1 MEVQQ
6 MIKQQVMMNKSLLL
20 NNDDVIKHKIRV
32 DPDDE
37 SAIIEVWV
45 REISF
50 LDIQAAAQEMFLV
63 ANGDVALNLK
73 GYWKF
78 AFTNWVTK
86 TNPSLT
92 TEEMLSLKGYVG
104 EQLSKVLPQ
113 PNDMAE
119 ALQGGFTKPTK

>member
-1 MEVQQ
+1 MT
-6 MIKQQVMMNKSLLL
+6 KQQVVMNKSLLL
-20 NNDDVIKHKIRV
+20 KNDDVIKHKIRV

-113 PNDMAE
+113 PNEMAE

>member
-1 MEVQQ
+1 MT
-6 MIKQQVMMNKSLLL
+6 KQQVVMNKSLLL
-20 NNDDVIKHKIRV
+20 KNDDVTKHKIRV

-50 LDIQAAAQEMFLV
+50 LDIQAAAQDMFLV

>member
-1 MEVQQ
+1 MN
-6 MIKQQVMMNKSLLL
+6 KQQVVMNKSLLL
-20 NNDDVIKHKIRV
+20 KNDDVIKHKIRV